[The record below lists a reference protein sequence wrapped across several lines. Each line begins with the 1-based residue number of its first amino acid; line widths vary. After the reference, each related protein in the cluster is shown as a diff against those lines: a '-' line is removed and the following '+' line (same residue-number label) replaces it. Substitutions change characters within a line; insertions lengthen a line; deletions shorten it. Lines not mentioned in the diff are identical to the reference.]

1 MCGIPSAANVAWRNI
16 PHCLNVHKEAAH
28 SQCGKRGGWFG
39 RGEKKKPEFSPP
51 SKNKINRRQVEALG
65 TDRAARFNVEFREV
79 LRRTRIHTA
88 LGLQFS
94 RIAHICKE
102 VDMLK
107 YSLRE
112 NLLTPAPDDY
122 MAQAADVRSYT
133 LDEIIDLMMDKGTT
147 LTRADVAATLQV
159 YGEVCS
165 SLIKDGSAV
174 NTPLFNTALTIA
186 GVFNGANDA
195 FDKKRHTVNLN
206 LTAGTLLRDAAAKV
220 KCEKTEGASTDP
232 YITEIADIVSG
243 KVNEGLTKG
252 GVVQLT
258 GSRLKFDQKDAAQG
272 IFFVPETGEAVRA
285 EVIAENKPARLMAI
299 IPAGLKAGTY
309 YIEVRTKLSGGGKPL
324 KVVKVG
330 RFAKP
335 LTVTP

>member
-1 MCGIPSAANVAWRNI
+1 
-16 PHCLNVHKEAAH
+16 
-28 SQCGKRGGWFG
+28 
-39 RGEKKKPEFSPP
+39 
-51 SKNKINRRQVEALG
+51 
-65 TDRAARFNVEFREV
+65 
-79 LRRTRIHTA
+79 
-88 LGLQFS
+88 
-94 RIAHICKE
+94 
-102 VDMLK
+102 MLK

-165 SLIKDGSAV
+165 SLIKDGAAL
-174 NTPLFNTALTIA
+174 NTPLMNTALSIS
-186 GVFNGANDA
+186 GVFNGANDS

-206 LTAGTLLRDAAAKV
+206 LTAGILLRDVLPKI

-232 YITEIADIVSG
+232 YITEVADIVSG
-243 KVNEGLTKG
+243 KVNEVLTKG
-252 GVVQLT
+252 GVVQLV
-258 GSRLKFDQKDAAQG
+258 GARLKFDAKDTAQG

-285 EVIAENKPARLMAI
+285 AVIAENKPARVMAI
-299 IPAGLKAGTY
+299 IPADLAAGTY
-309 YIEVRTKLSGGGKPL
+309 YIEVRSKHSGGGKPL
-324 KVVKVG
+324 KAVKAG

-335 LTVTP
+335 LTVVP